1 MSQFAT
7 AVKSLVSDNRLKLA
21 LTVLA
26 DYWKHTDTE
35 QHNQCVLLQ
44 STLKQAEKE
53 YSLGIITRGEAG
65 LVLAKVR
72 FATLRLADEANEAL
86 TDDDAACRRV
96 SALKQSFA
104 EPEISIKPGA
114 LPAWSVWAAAAGI
127 AVVTALSYFWGD
139 PHKAGPSGTAAKT
152 NAPIDT
158 AVTVEALIREAGQYY
173 GQNNFVKALESAN
186 KAIALRPDRGAL
198 YNTRASIYLKQNN
211 IDLADADARRAVIL
225 APDDCFAYATL
236 AQVCTK
242 QDDTE
247 GFYRNIETS
256 LKQRCAIW
264 KFTDQVGIIEHS
276 TEKRFQE
283 LIKAYQDA
291 Q

>member
-1 MSQFAT
+1 MSQFAA

-65 LVLAKVR
+65 QVLAKVR

-86 TDDDAACRRV
+86 TDDDTACRRV

-104 EPEISIKPGA
+104 EPELSIKPGV

-127 AVVTALSYFWGD
+127 AVVAALSYFLSG
-139 PHKAGPSGTAAKT
+139 PQHAGPTDMAAKT

-158 AVTVEALIREAGQYY
+158 AVTVDALIREAGQYY
-173 GQNNFVKALESAN
+173 GQNNFAKALESAN
-186 KAIALRPDRGAL
+186 KAIALRPDRGVL

-211 IDLADADARRAVIL
+211 IDLADADARRAVLL

-256 LKQRCAIW
+256 LKQRCEIW

-276 TEKRFQE
+276 TEKRFQD
-283 LIKAYQDA
+283 LIKAYQTA

>member
-1 MSQFAT
+1 MSQFAD
-7 AVKSLVSDNRLKLA
+7 AVKSLVSANRLKLA

-35 QHNQCVLLQ
+35 QHNQCLLLQ

-53 YSLGIITRGEAG
+53 YSLGIITRSEAG
-65 LVLAKVR
+65 QTLAKVR
-72 FATLRLADEANEAL
+72 YAALRLADEANEAL
-86 TDDDAACRRV
+86 TDDDAACQRA
-96 SALKQSFA
+96 SALQRSFSELEFSVKA
-104 EPEISIKPGA
+104 GA
-114 LPAWSVWAAAAGI
+114 LPAWSVWVAGAGI
-127 AVVTALSYFWGD
+127 TVVAALSYFL
-139 PHKAGPSGTAAKT
+139 SGHQNTAPTGVAA
-152 NAPIDT
+152 NAIAPIDT
-158 AVTVEALIREAGQYY
+158 AVTVEALTKEAGQYY
-173 GQNNFVKALESAN
+173 DQNNFAKALESAN

-211 IDLADADARRAVIL
+211 IDLAAADARRAVML
-225 APDDCFAYATL
+225 APDDCFVYATL

-256 LKQRCAIW
+256 LKQHCEIW

-276 TEKRFQE
+276 TEKRFQD
-283 LIKAYQDA
+283 LIKAYQAA